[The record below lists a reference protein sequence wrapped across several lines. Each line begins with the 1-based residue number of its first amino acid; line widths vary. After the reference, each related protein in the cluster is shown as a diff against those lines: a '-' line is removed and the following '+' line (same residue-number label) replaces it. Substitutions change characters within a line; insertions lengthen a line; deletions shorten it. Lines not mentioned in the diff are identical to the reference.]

1 MRERSLSS
9 RSHVRQTMLAL
20 LIIGWLGGCSSMP
33 QAEPQA
39 DKPARTKVK
48 MTVVY
53 AKRDRIKEVARDRG
67 FQPQANVFYD
77 RELAELWCLDEETR
91 EAFSACGR
99 ELRHV
104 VTGDSTGEKLSR
116 SGVLAKVQ

>member
-1 MRERSLSS
+1 MNGYI
-9 RSHVRQTMLAL
+9 RQTMLAL
-20 LIIGWLGGCSSMP
+20 LLTGLLGGCASMP

-67 FQPQANVFYD
+67 FQPQANGFYD
-77 RELAELWCLDEETR
+77 RGRGELWCPDEETK
-91 EAFSACGR
+91 EAFSACGN

-104 VTGDSTGEKLSR
+104 VKGDSTGEKPAGSQ
-116 SGVLAKVQ
+116 VLAKVQ